1 MSVPFYAK
9 SPENQGYIKNMEVV
23 GFCDLNGVNAF
34 QMALHKTDD
43 GRYYMYCGSFR
54 GPGWNVVDVTDPT
67 QPKVV
72 NWLEACD
79 PKEYPRHQHPPKIP
93 GGRRPDDR
101 RHRRRRL
108 LPPRLQARRQEPGQ
122 PADLRHQDR
131 SRPPQAAGQVGDR
144 RRRTAWACTASL
156 QRRRYVHLS
165 ADCRATPATSTAS
178 WTSSS
183 PTHPVEVGRWWVP
196 CQFTDGL
203 KEGEYPVDGPQHWE
217 FMDWPQLHGPPFVVG
232 NLAYLSYYCEGLI
245 ILDISDITRP
255 KKIGQLQLKGPFSG
269 KFAGARTHTC
279 LPCPAAASW
288 WPPTRAS
295 ASPSTT
301 RRFSP
306 PAPARAPSP

>member
-79 PKEYPRHQHPPKIP
+79 PKEYPATNTPKIQVADGLMIGATGGGVSFLHGCKP
-93 GGRRPDDR
+93 GDKSLG
-101 RHRRRRL
+101 
-108 LPPRLQARRQEPGQ
+108 
-122 PADLRHQDR
+122 
-131 SRPPQAAGQVGDR
+131 
-144 RRRTAWACTASL
+144 SL
-156 QRRRYVHLS
+156 QIFDIKTDPVHPKLLGKWETGVENGMGVHRFFYNGGRYVHLS
-165 ADCRATPATSTAS
+165 ADCPGYTGNIYRILDIID
-178 WTSSS
+178 

-245 ILDISDITRP
+245 ILDISAIPRP
-255 KKIGQLQLKGPFSG
+255 K
-269 KFAGARTHTC
+269 
-279 LPCPAAASW
+279 
-288 WPPTRAS
+288 
-295 ASPSTT
+295 
-301 RRFSP
+301 
-306 PAPARAPSP
+306 